1 MPQFSRA
8 LYETSR
14 DIESQ
19 RPDEYLRDDRPFV
32 FTWVGKLIYLIA
44 LYLSCG
50 FFFYVVTCTFEGGYA
65 TGVGLALCVCMV
77 MLTMLI
83 VLPGTVAWE

>member
-1 MPQFSRA
+1 MTKFSRA
-8 LYETSR
+8 QYETSH

-19 RPDEYLRDDRPFV
+19 RQAEYLRDDVPFV

-50 FFFYVVTCTFEGGYA
+50 FLFYVVTCAFEGGYA
-65 TGVGLALCVCMV
+65 TGAGLALCVCMV
-77 MLTMLI
+77 MLTMVI